1 MSWRM
6 RSNRN
11 GRRLAAVAP
20 RSLTIRE
27 LAAWLRVHPAVLYR
41 AAAAGTIPAVKKSGR
56 WRFSQDVVERWLL
69 DRMAD
74 LTGRAEPG
82 KVGCSTRIL
91 SAVQKSAKKRR
102 VEIISR
108 QTG

>member
-1 MSWRM
+1 M

-82 KVGCSTRIL
+82 GWLFDSHLERGSKVS
-91 SAVQKSAKKRR
+91 KKRR